1 LTNSGPR
8 HASAAAAPAGELE
21 ASPPPLAPN
30 TGAAPPQIPSLRPP
44 PPKAVSEC
52 SSQAPIT
59 PADKIRSNP
68 SAESISSEATP
79 ASAHLGGA
87 AKNLLPGCDS
97 QDAQPPFH
105 EMLTIPGSPVVAP
118 TPASRQDST
127 LGAASSFQDFS
138 TVETVCKA
146 GHTHMQKARACAP
159 VSG

>member
-1 LTNSGPR
+1 MTNSGPR

-21 ASPPPLAPN
+21 ASPPPLAP
-30 TGAAPPQIPSLRPP
+30 SRPP
-44 PPKAVSEC
+44 PPKAVSSEC

-138 TVETVCKA
+138 SVETVCKA